1 MATPP
6 SLVHYAARTRDGR
19 RVFLDF
25 EKAAWMWAR
34 LRARFPR
41 ALASVLMP
49 EHLHLLAHAGRSE
62 ELRQLLARFAQRFG
76 YGPLWGPVNDSPP
89 IVAHEKVARNVRYI
103 HLNPS
108 RRGLSLPLEWAWSTH
123 RDIVGA
129 SALPWVTEPS
139 LHPYFEWAEEN
150 FRQRFHAYVSSDP
163 TVSVEGTRLPN
174 PQSFACLDRMA
185 LAACASHLSQLAAIT
200 RRGRVRTTFCALAVA
215 GNAHIRAIARRCE
228 LHPESV
234 TRAAVRCPPEW
245 LAAAQL
251 CLGDERLTRYLSA
264 SPGELRD
271 RPAAWR
277 RHLSARSS
285 RRLAPPS
292 ASSPAWGT

>member
-1 MATPP
+1 MTHP
-6 SLVHYAARTRDGR
+6 SPLVHYAVRTKDGR
-19 RVFLDF
+19 HVFSDF
-25 EKAAWMWAR
+25 VTAAWMWRR
-34 LRARFPR
+34 LRLVFP
-41 ALASVLMP
+41 LAMAAVLMP
-49 EHLHLLAHAGRSE
+49 EHLHLLAEAARRD

-76 YGPLWGPVNDSPP
+76 HGRLWGPVAESAPVTAD
-89 IVAHEKVARNVRYI
+89 KVPRNIRYI

-108 RRGLSLPLEWAWSTH
+108 RRRLALPLAWPWSTH
-123 RDIVGA
+123 RDLVGA
-129 SALPWVTEPS
+129 AASPWLTES
-139 LHPYFEWAEEN
+139 RLAHYFEGPKAT
-150 FRQRFHAYVSSDP
+150 FAQRFHAYVSADP
-163 TVSVEGTRLPN
+163 SVAVDGTPFPHSQRHGE
-174 PQSFACLDRMA
+174 LDA
-185 LAACASHLSQLAAIT
+185 IAAAACAAHRGSFADLR
-200 RRGRVRTTFCALAVA
+200 RRGPIRTTFCALAAA
-215 GNAHIRAIARRCE
+215 GNMPAHDVARRCSM
-228 LHPESV
+228 HPRSV